1 MPADQQTSGAR
12 RIIHVLVVDDSAV
25 VRQTI
30 TALLHSQADIRTTIA
45 ADPLIAIEKMKRDRP
60 DVIVLDLE
68 MPRMDGLTFLRK
80 IMAEEPTPVIVCS
93 GYVGEG
99 SEQAMRALD
108 SGAVELITKPKVG
121 LQAFLHETAVTLVD
135 AIRAA
140 ALYKMPAR
148 RRPAPSDSHLHAAPE
163 RRLAPPQLIA
173 IGSSTGGPE
182 ALRKILPAMDQS
194 TCGIVVVQH
203 MPEIFTASFARH
215 LNAECRIEVKE
226 AESGDEIRAGRA
238 LIAPGDRHMEVI
250 ESRGRLCV
258 DICRGPLVSRHRPS
272 VDVLFRSVA
281 RSVAHNAV
289 GIILTGM
296 GGDGA
301 DGLREMHDAGAY
313 TIAQDESSCAVF
325 GMPRAAIKRRAVDH
339 VLPLDEIAP
348 ALISVFIDY
357 DR

>member
-1 MPADQQTSGAR
+1 MRPDIFSSATLKHWRVSTEASVPSSRTSMPADQQTSGAR

-140 ALYKMPAR
+140 ALYKMPGR
-148 RRPAPSDSHLHAAPE
+148 RRAPSDFRPHTAPE
-163 RRLAPPQLIA
+163 KRLAPPQLIA

-182 ALRKILPAMDQS
+182 
-194 TCGIVVVQH
+194 
-203 MPEIFTASFARH
+203 
-215 LNAECRIEVKE
+215 
-226 AESGDEIRAGRA
+226 
-238 LIAPGDRHMEVI
+238 
-250 ESRGRLCV
+250 
-258 DICRGPLVSRHRPS
+258 
-272 VDVLFRSVA
+272 
-281 RSVAHNAV
+281 
-289 GIILTGM
+289 
-296 GGDGA
+296 
-301 DGLREMHDAGAY
+301 
-313 TIAQDESSCAVF
+313 
-325 GMPRAAIKRRAVDH
+325 
-339 VLPLDEIAP
+339 
-348 ALISVFIDY
+348 
-357 DR
+357 